1 MPSQVKGKN
10 MKLNDTIAK
19 KVILATTLIL
29 LSISVVSGYF
39 SLQSRYAT
47 VENSVNQE
55 LELVTDNTASSI
67 KEFFRERSRVVTT
80 LASTSSLTDWFEN
93 YTERGSE
100 ISEDKAYQSIVKS
113 FKSISTHD
121 SYIKSVFFAPAST
134 HEYFD
139 INGRYNDLTYYTSKR
154 PWWSEA
160 LGKDRLFITEPEID
174 ANDGSIVTSIK
185 TTVKNNRGQ
194 LVGVLGIDILGTV
207 IKKDLIDQ
215 MKYDGV
221 GKGFLISSNG
231 RIIAFNDNNQI
242 DMSQLPSLSDIDQ
255 IFGDT
260 SGFTQLSKDA
270 VANDEFS
277 SEVVFEGNDYVV
289 HTESIVDNTMA
300 LDWRIG
306 FMVPKSLITEPIRA
320 TFWTTL
326 LTIAVFLITS
336 ALGLFALINYFVSR
350 PLREVVSAMDDI
362 ANGEGDLT
370 QRLQYEKN
378 DELGKLSQSFNNFV
392 SDIQSTTISSL
403 EASHA
408 VSDDSTQL
416 NSLANTLR
424 SNISHQKGYIEQIA
438 TAANEMTQT
447 IHGISDHANNA
458 QQQAS
463 GATERSQEGQN
474 LASEATQLMNDIYED
489 VSKSEKVVKVLND
502 NASSISSVLEVI
514 RGIADQTNLLALNA
528 AIEAAR
534 AGEQGRGFAVVAD
547 EVRTLAQRTQESTV
561 DIESIISTLQE
572 SAGNAVDS
580 MQVGRSKTEL
590 GVQTIMS
597 VDEKLKDI
605 RQAIELID
613 SQSREIASMV
623 SEQAAASGEIS
634 KQTVAVDQLAESGV
648 NSTNEM
654 VERIDSQYQTVNKL
668 TETISKFKVS

>member
-1 MPSQVKGKN
+1 MR
-10 MKLNDTIAK
+10 LNDTIAK

-55 LELVTDNTASSI
+55 LKLVTDNTASSI

-80 LASTSSLTDWFEN
+80 LASTSSLTDWFKN

-100 ISEDKAYQSIVKS
+100 ISEDKAYQSIVQS
-113 FKSISTHD
+113 FKSISKHD

-160 LGKDRLFITEPEID
+160 LSKDRLFITEPEID

-242 DMSQLPSLSDIDQ
+242 DMSKLPSLSDIDQ
-255 IFGDT
+255 IFGNT